1 MVTVFW
7 NMVLRKMSVPNRA
20 EIREDW
26 RKLQNEEL
34 HDLYCSPT
42 IIQVIKSR
50 MTEWVGHV
58 ACMGH
63 KRSDTGFDVET
74 CRKETTWKIY
84 ALMGEQRLD

>member
-1 MVTVFW
+1 
-7 NMVLRKMSVPNRA
+7 MSGPNRA
-20 EIREDW
+20 EIREEW

-58 ACMGH
+58 ACMGGREMH
-63 KRSDTGFDVET
+63 TGFGVET
-74 CRKETTWKIY
+74 CRQETTWKIY
-84 ALMGEQRLD
+84 AMMGEQRLD

>member
-1 MVTVFW
+1 
-7 NMVLRKMSVPNRA
+7 MVLRKMSGPNGA

-34 HDLYCSPT
+34 HDLYCSP

-58 ACMGH
+58 ACMEE
-63 KRSDTGFDVET
+63 KRSAYRIW
-74 CRKETTWKIY
+74 C
-84 ALMGEQRLD
+84 